1 MKRTVWIFWTLAFGF
16 ALGAFWLV
24 GCKKVE
30 QGQSAASP
38 KKGPKIIRTKLG
50 VEMVVIPGGWFEMGS
65 RDGNPD
71 EQPVHR
77 VWVDGF
83 LMDRF
88 EVTQA
93 LYERLMTANPSHF
106 KGTNRPVEQISWAN
120 AALFCNMRS
129 RAEGLEPCYDEETGE
144 CNYNANGYRL
154 PTEAEWEYACRAGT
168 TTRYFFGQDPRQL
181 KLYAWYA
188 DNSEKRTHPVGQ
200 KRPNPWGLY
209 DMYGNVAEWCNDMYA
224 SDYYAHSPTRN
235 PHGPK
240 EGKRYVLRGGS
251 WKSSADAC
259 RSAAR
264 FAEDPGFEDACFAR
278 DTIGFRCVRKLPP
291 ELMPNPPQT
300 VRKKNRSRR
309 G

>member
-1 MKRTVWIFWTLAFGF
+1 MKRTSWIYWTLALGF

-24 GCKKVE
+24 GCKRVE
-30 QGQSAASP
+30 QGRTASSP
-38 KKGPKIIRTKLG
+38 NKPRIIRTKLG

-65 RDGNPD
+65 AHGNPD
-71 EQPVHR
+71 ERPVHR

-93 LYERLMTANPSHF
+93 LYEQLMTANPSHF

-224 SDYYAHSPTRN
+224 PDYYAHSPSRN

-251 WKSSADAC
+251 WKSSAEVC
-259 RSAAR
+259 RSADR

-291 ELMPNPPQT
+291 ELMPKGTQA
-300 VRKKNRSRR
+300 VKK
-309 G
+309 